1 MTGGIKLILEI
12 IDPIIIL
19 LIMFC
24 VIILLIMFCVMRW
37 DKSITIIIIVGFIIT
52 AAITLIAQI
61 SAVKDKTEISET
73 QTYTTVEGKYIQ
85 TRGKIT
91 NYYAKVKVGDYKKL
105 EVVQITSEQ
114 YEAISKGSKILCTV
128 HLKKD
133 KILDVEFAEVH
144 GKE

>member
-37 DKSITIIIIVGFIIT
+37 DKSITILIIVGFIIT

-61 SAVKDKTEISET
+61 PAAKDKIGTSET

-128 HLKKD
+128 YLKKD

>member
-1 MTGGIKLILEI
+1 MTGDIKLILEI

-24 VIILLIMFCVMRW
+24 AIILLITFYVMRW

-61 SAVKDKTEISET
+61 PAAKDKIGTSET
-73 QTYTTVEGKYIQ
+73 QTYTTVEDKYIQ
-85 TRGKIT
+85 TSGKIT

-114 YEAISKGSKILCTV
+114 YEAIGKGSKILCTV
-128 HLKKD
+128 YLKKD

-144 GKE
+144 GRE

>member
-91 NYYAKVKVGDYKKL
+91 NYYAKVKVGDYKEL
-105 EVVQITSEQ
+105 EEVQIRSEQ
-114 YEAISKGSKILCTV
+114 YEAIGKGSKILCTV
-128 HLKKD
+128 YLKKD

>member
-1 MTGGIKLILEI
+1 MTGDTKLILEI

-24 VIILLIMFCVMRW
+24 VVILLIMFCVMRW

-61 SAVKDKTEISET
+61 PAVKDKTEISET
-73 QTYTTVEGKYIQ
+73 QTYTTVEDKYIQ

-128 HLKKD
+128 YLKKD

-144 GKE
+144 GRE

>member
-1 MTGGIKLILEI
+1 MSGFEDFIFKYVRFILIS
-12 IDPIIIL
+12 IIL
-19 LIMFC
+19 M
-24 VIILLIMFCVMRW
+24 LLIISGEKIRLAI
-37 DKSITIIIIVGFIIT
+37 DKRQS
-52 AAITLIAQI
+52 
-61 SAVKDKTEISET
+61 SET
-73 QTYTTVEGKYIQ
+73 QTYAIVEDKYIQ

-128 HLKKD
+128 YLKKD

-144 GKE
+144 GMK

>member
-12 IDPIIIL
+12 IDPI
-19 LIMFC
+19 
-24 VIILLIMFCVMRW
+24 IILLIMFCVMRW

-91 NYYAKVKVGDYKKL
+91 NYYAKVKVGDYKEL
-105 EVVQITSEQ
+105 EEVQITSEQ
-114 YEAISKGSKILCTV
+114 YEAIGKGSKILCTV
-128 HLKKD
+128 YLKKD

-144 GKE
+144 GRE

>member
-1 MTGGIKLILEI
+1 MTEDTKLILEI
-12 IDPIIIL
+12 IVPIIIL

-24 VIILLIMFCVMRW
+24 VMCW
-37 DKSITIIIIVGFIIT
+37 NKAITILIT

-61 SAVKDKTEISET
+61 PDAKDKIKISET
-73 QTYTTVEGKYIQ
+73 QTYTTVEDKYIQ

-105 EVVQITSEQ
+105 EEVQITSEQ
-114 YEAISKGSKILCTV
+114 YEAIGKGSKILCTV
-128 HLKKD
+128 YLKKD

-144 GKE
+144 GRE

>member
-1 MTGGIKLILEI
+1 MTGNIKLILEI

-37 DKSITIIIIVGFIIT
+37 DKSITILIIVGFIIT

-61 SAVKDKTEISET
+61 PAAKDKIGTSET

-128 HLKKD
+128 YLKKD